1 MLLMLLLLLL
11 LMMMMMMLMLVLRLR
26 RQRRLCGRDGAHG
39 ARVDALKGGQI
50 AGIARGRLASRR

>member
-11 LMMMMMMLMLVLRLR
+11 LLLMMMMLMLVLRLR

-39 ARVDALKGGQI
+39 ARVDALKGGQV
-50 AGIARGRLASRR
+50 AGIARGRLASGR

>member
-11 LMMMMMMLMLVLRLR
+11 LLLLMMLMLVLRLR

-39 ARVDALKGGQI
+39 ARVDALKGGQV